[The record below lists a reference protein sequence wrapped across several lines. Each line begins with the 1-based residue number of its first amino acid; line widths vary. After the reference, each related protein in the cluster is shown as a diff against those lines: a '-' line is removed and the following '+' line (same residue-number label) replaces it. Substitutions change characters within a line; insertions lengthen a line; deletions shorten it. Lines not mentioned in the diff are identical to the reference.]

1 MPKTTTAYLEDGRH
15 IEVPSG
21 AVRDWQ
27 DDVRNGGTTDGLAVW
42 YTEDEESAAEI
53 QGSADDD
60 TRCDHD
66 ERTHRIVNES
76 QTGPGV
82 VKDKPMRMVR
92 VCHRR
97 ACILD
102 AMAWVERG
110 TGEPAAWAAPD
121 LDYRFDVPKDIPA
134 PEPATL
140 AATAEPAASQGSR
153 LTAIMAG
160 HDRGPQYALVQC
172 VGADFTCVNETSIE
186 GSKGLSDEEITARL
200 NERGWSVTPTLCPGH
215 NLTTGQ
221 VPLPVAEMAP

>member
-66 ERTHRIVNES
+66 ELTHRIVNES

-110 TGEPAAWAAPD
+110 TCERHRW
-121 LDYRFDVPKDIPA
+121 
-134 PEPATL
+134 
-140 AATAEPAASQGSR
+140 ATAGAPCPGCACCKRSVPGLPSERRHGGSR
-153 LTAIMAG
+153 PRTRVRAG
-160 HDRGPQYALVQC
+160 
-172 VGADFTCVNETSIE
+172 
-186 GSKGLSDEEITARL
+186 
-200 NERGWSVTPTLCPGH
+200 
-215 NLTTGQ
+215 
-221 VPLPVAEMAP
+221 PVLGR